1 MVHWIALSRLLFWS
15 IWPVATG
22 AKQLMDDRHVPEDPL
37 VVDQILSTPSAY
49 DFPVF
54 GGNGSDLFP
63 MRPCRGIQLAEAT
76 IDELQAHLST
86 GTLTSVDLLHCYLGR
101 IFQTDSYLSFVSTKV
116 PRTPNL
122 ADIAQGYHPTQ
133 PGCILHRRGF
143 GR

>member
-1 MVHWIALSRLLFWS
+1 
-15 IWPVATG
+15 
-22 AKQLMDDRHVPEDPL
+22 MDARHVPEDPL

-49 DFPVF
+49 DFPVL
-54 GGNGSDLFP
+54 GERGSNLFP

-101 IFQTDSYLSFVSTKV
+101 IFQTGSYLSFVSTKV

-122 ADIAQGYHPTQ
+122 ADIAQGYHSTQ